1 MPASCVRVPAVTT
14 WSASLTEE
22 NATSPLPSRS
32 VLDEVIEL
40 RRHFHRHP
48 EISFSE
54 HETTRQLTERLRQ
67 LGLEIKPCPTETGVV
82 ALLDTGKPGKTVMLR
97 ADIDG
102 LPIHEESGVEFSSR
116 KDGRMHACG
125 HDAHMAIMVGV
136 ARTLVDRIWDIRGRY
151 LFVFQ
156 PAEEIVEGA
165 KAMIAKGLLDNHHPD
180 SVIGLHVTSFMESGT
195 VISRPGLMWAG
206 SDAFEIGFSGPG
218 GHGGM
223 MGRRG
228 NVLAAQAFFI
238 ERLHTVV
245 EGLEHDGVQ
254 CHTTVGDIR
263 SDGAWNIV
271 PRGVLVKGSLRTFND
286 SLRGQALDRLNDLLR
301 ETDSEFDV
309 ESKLDLVHGTVP
321 LMNAPNVTKTVLQ
334 VGHSLI
340 GDKASILGRPLT
352 VSDDFAEF
360 LTRIPGCYFMLGAM
374 PKGEPPPA
382 HHSPGFRIDEEALPI
397 GVKVLAGAASRLA
410 SE

>member
-1 MPASCVRVPAVTT
+1 M
-14 WSASLTEE
+14 TEE
-22 NATSPLPSRS
+22 HATTPLPSRS
-32 VLDEVIEL
+32 VIDEVIEL

-48 EISFSE
+48 EVSFSE
-54 HETTRQLTERLRQ
+54 HETSRQLGERLRE
-67 LGLEIKPCPTETGVV
+67 LGLELKPCPTDTGVV
-82 ALLDTGKPGKTVMLR
+82 AMLDTGKAGKTVMLR

-116 KDGRMHACG
+116 SDGAMHACG

-136 ARTLVDRIWDIRGRY
+136 ARTLVDRIWDIGGRY

-180 SVIGLHVTSFMESGT
+180 SVIGLHVMSFLESGT
-195 VISRPGLMWAG
+195 VVSRPGLMWAG
-206 SDAFEIGFSGPG
+206 SDAFEIGFAGPG

-245 EGLEHDGVQ
+245 EGLEQDGVQ

-271 PRGVLVKGSLRTFND
+271 PRGVLVKGSLRTFNAP
-286 SLRGQALDRLNDLLR
+286 LREEALDRLRDLLR

-309 ESKLDLVHGTVP
+309 RSSLDLVHGTVP
-321 LMNAPNVTKTVLQ
+321 LMNEPNVTQTVLD
-334 VGHSLI
+334 VGRLLI
-340 GDKASILGRPLT
+340 GDQASVLGRPLT

-374 PKGEPPPA
+374 PKGEPPTA
-382 HHSPGFRIDEEALPI
+382 HHSPGFRIDEDALQI

-410 SE
+410 AV

>member
-1 MPASCVRVPAVTT
+1 
-14 WSASLTEE
+14 LTEE
-22 NATSPLPSRS
+22 GTSPLPSRS
-32 VLDEVIEL
+32 VLDEVVEL

-48 EISFSE
+48 EVSFNE
-54 HETTRQLTERLRQ
+54 HETSRQLTERLRQ

-136 ARTLVDRIWDIRGRY
+136 ARTLVDRIWDIGGRY

-228 NVLAAQAFFI
+228 NVLAAQAFFV

-245 EGLEHDGVQ
+245 EGLEQDGVQ

-301 ETDSEFDV
+301 ETDSEFGVD
-309 ESKLDLVHGTVP
+309 SKLDLVHGTVP
-321 LMNAPNVTKTVLQ
+321 LMNEPNVTRTVLE

-382 HHSPGFRIDEEALPI
+382 HHSPGFRIDEDALPI

-410 SE
+410 TE

>member
-1 MPASCVRVPAVTT
+1 MSSRGPQDD
-14 WSASLTEE
+14 
-22 NATSPLPSRS
+22 NATSPLPSQS

-48 EISFSE
+48 EVSFAE
-54 HETTRQLTERLRQ
+54 HETSRQLTDRLRQ
-67 LGLEIKPCPTETGVV
+67 LGLEIKPCPTDTGVV

-102 LPIHEESGVEFSSR
+102 LPIHEESGVDFASR
-116 KDGRMHACG
+116 TDGRMHACG

-136 ARTLVDRIWDIRGRY
+136 ARTLVDRVWDIRGRY

-165 KAMIAKGLLDNHHPD
+165 KAMIAKGLLDDHHPD
-180 SVIGLHVTSFMESGT
+180 SVIGLHVTSFLESGT

-245 EGLEHDGVQ
+245 EGLEQDGVQ

-286 SLRGQALDRLNDLLR
+286 LLRGQALDRLNDLLR
-301 ETDSEFDV
+301 ETDSEFGV

-321 LMNAPNVTKTVLQ
+321 LMNEPNVTRTVLQ

-374 PKGEPPPA
+374 PKGQPPPA
-382 HHSPGFRIDEEALPI
+382 HHSPGFRIDEGALPI

-410 SE
+410 TD

>member
-1 MPASCVRVPAVTT
+1 M
-14 WSASLTEE
+14 TED
-22 NATSPLPSRS
+22 NPPSPLPSRS
-32 VLDEVIEL
+32 VLDEVVEL

-48 EISFSE
+48 EVSFSE
-54 HETTRQLTERLRQ
+54 HETSRQLTDRLRQ

-102 LPIHEESGVEFSSR
+102 LPIHEESGVDFSSR
-116 KDGRMHACG
+116 TDGRMHACG

-206 SDAFEIGFSGPG
+206 SDAFEIGFLGPG

-245 EGLEHDGVQ
+245 EGLEQDGVQ

-301 ETDSEFDV
+301 ETDSEFGVD
-309 ESKLDLVHGTVP
+309 SKLDLVHGTVP
-321 LMNAPNVTKTVLQ
+321 LMNEPNVTRTVLQ
-334 VGHSLI
+334 VGRSLI

-410 SE
+410 TE

>member
-1 MPASCVRVPAVTT
+1 M
-14 WSASLTEE
+14 TEE
-22 NATSPLPSRS
+22 SSTTPLPSRS

-48 EISFSE
+48 EVSFSE
-54 HETTRQLTERLRQ
+54 HETSRQLGERLRQ

-102 LPIHEESGVEFSSR
+102 LPIHEESGVDFSSQT
-116 KDGRMHACG
+116 DGRMHACG

-136 ARTLVDRIWDIRGRY
+136 ARTIVDRIWDVTGRY

-165 KAMIAKGLLDNHHPD
+165 KAMIAKGLLDAHHPD
-180 SVIGLHVTSFMESGT
+180 FVIGLHVTSFVESGT
-195 VISRPGLMWAG
+195 VVSKPGLMWAG

-228 NVLAAQAFFI
+228 NVLAAQAFFV
-238 ERLHTVV
+238 ERLHTIV
-245 EGLEHDGVQ
+245 EGLEEEGVQ

-271 PRGVLVKGSLRTFND
+271 PRGVLVKGSLRTFNA
-286 SLRGQALDRLNDLLR
+286 SLREQALGRLSDLLR

-309 ESKLDLVHGTVP
+309 RSKLDLVHGTVP
-321 LMNAPNVTKTVLQ
+321 LMNEPNVTRTVLD
-334 VGHSLI
+334 VGRSLI
-340 GDKASILGRPLT
+340 GDRASILGRPLT

-382 HHSPGFRIDEEALPI
+382 HHSPGFKIDEDALPI

-410 SE
+410 AD

>member
-1 MPASCVRVPAVTT
+1 MSSRGPQDG
-14 WSASLTEE
+14 
-22 NATSPLPSRS
+22 NATSPLPSQS

-48 EISFSE
+48 EVSFAE
-54 HETTRQLTERLRQ
+54 HETSRQLTDRLRQ
-67 LGLEIKPCPTETGVV
+67 LGLEIKPCPTDTGVV

-102 LPIHEESGVEFSSR
+102 LPIHEESGVDFASR
-116 KDGRMHACG
+116 TDGRMHACG

-136 ARTLVDRIWDIRGRY
+136 ARTLVDRVWDIRGRY

-165 KAMIAKGLLDNHHPD
+165 KAMIAKGLLDDHHPD
-180 SVIGLHVTSFMESGT
+180 SVIGLHVTSFLESGT

-286 SLRGQALDRLNDLLR
+286 LLRGQALDRLNDLLR
-301 ETDSEFDV
+301 ETDSEFGV

-321 LMNAPNVTKTVLQ
+321 LMNEPNVTRTVLQ

-374 PKGEPPPA
+374 PKGQPPPA
-382 HHSPGFRIDEEALPI
+382 HHSPGFRIDEGALPI

-410 SE
+410 TD

>member
-1 MPASCVRVPAVTT
+1 MSSRGPQDD
-14 WSASLTEE
+14 
-22 NATSPLPSRS
+22 NATSPLPSQS

-48 EISFSE
+48 EVSFAE
-54 HETTRQLTERLRQ
+54 HETSRQLTDRLRQ
-67 LGLEIKPCPTETGVV
+67 LGLEIKPCPTDTGVV

-102 LPIHEESGVEFSSR
+102 LPIHEESGVDFASR
-116 KDGRMHACG
+116 TDGRMHACG

-136 ARTLVDRIWDIRGRY
+136 ARTLVDRVWDIRGRY

-165 KAMIAKGLLDNHHPD
+165 KAMIARGLLDDHHPD

-286 SLRGQALDRLNDLLR
+286 LLRGQALDRLNDLLR
-301 ETDSEFDV
+301 ETDSEFGV

-321 LMNAPNVTKTVLQ
+321 LMNEPNVTRTVLQ

-374 PKGEPPPA
+374 PKGQPPPA
-382 HHSPGFRIDEEALPI
+382 HHSPGFRIDEGALPI

-410 SE
+410 TD

>member
-1 MPASCVRVPAVTT
+1 MTDNETT
-14 WSASLTEE
+14 A
-22 NATSPLPSRS
+22 PLPSRS
-32 VLDEVIEL
+32 VIDEVIEL

-48 EISFSE
+48 EVSFGE
-54 HETTRQLTERLRQ
+54 HETSRQLGERLRQ
-67 LGLEIKPCPTETGVV
+67 LGLELKPCPTETGVV
-82 ALLDTGKPGKTVMLR
+82 AMLDTGKPGKTVMLR

-102 LPIHEESGVEFSSR
+102 LPIHEESGVDFSSR
-116 KDGRMHACG
+116 TDGRMHACG

-136 ARTLVDRIWDIRGRY
+136 ARTLVDRIWDVSGRY

-165 KAMIAKGLLDNHHPD
+165 KAMIAKGLLDDHHPD
-180 SVIGLHVTSFMESGT
+180 SVIGLHIASFLESGT
-195 VISRPGLMWAG
+195 VVSRPGLMWAG

-245 EGLEHDGVQ
+245 EGLEQDGVQ

-271 PRGVLVKGSLRTFND
+271 PRGVLVKGSLRTFNAP
-286 SLRGQALDRLNDLLR
+286 LREEALGRLRDLLR
-301 ETDSEFDV
+301 ETDGEFDV
-309 ESKLDLVHGTVP
+309 RSNLDLVHGTIP
-321 LMNAPNVTKTVLQ
+321 LMNEPNVTRTVLD
-334 VGHSLI
+334 VGRSLV
-340 GDKASILGRPLT
+340 GDKASVLGRPLT
-352 VSDDFAEF
+352 VSDDVAEF

-374 PKGEPPPA
+374 PKGAPPPA
-382 HHSPGFRIDEEALPI
+382 HHSPGFRIDEDALPL

-410 SE
+410 TL

>member
-1 MPASCVRVPAVTT
+1 VSSRGPRD
-14 WSASLTEE
+14 EE
-22 NATSPLPSRS
+22 NATTPLPSRS
-32 VLDEVIEL
+32 VIDEVIEL

-48 EISFSE
+48 EVSFAE
-54 HETTRQLTERLRQ
+54 HETSRQLGERLRQ
-67 LGLEIKPCPTETGVV
+67 LGLELKPCPTDTGVV

-102 LPIHEESGVEFSSR
+102 LPIHEESGVDYSSR
-116 KDGRMHACG
+116 TDGRMHACG

-136 ARTLVDRIWDIRGRY
+136 ARTLVDRIWDISGRY

-156 PAEEIVEGA
+156 PAEEIVSGA
-165 KAMIAKGLLDNHHPD
+165 KAMIAKGLLDDNHPD
-180 SVIGLHVTSFMESGT
+180 SVIGLHVASFLESGT
-195 VISRPGLMWAG
+195 VVSRPGLMWAG
-206 SDAFEIGFSGPG
+206 SDAFEIGFAGPG

-245 EGLEHDGVQ
+245 EGLEQDGVQ

-271 PRGVLVKGSLRTFND
+271 PRGVLVKGSLRTFNAP
-286 SLRGQALDRLNDLLR
+286 LREEALGRLRDLLR

-309 ESKLDLVHGTVP
+309 RSSLDLVHGTVP
-321 LMNAPNVTKTVLQ
+321 LMNEPNVTKTVLD
-334 VGHSLI
+334 VGRSLI
-340 GDKASILGRPLT
+340 GDQASVLGRPLT

-374 PKGEPPPA
+374 PKGEPPTA
-382 HHSPGFRIDEEALPI
+382 HHSPGFRIDEDALQI

-410 SE
+410 AD

>member
-1 MPASCVRVPAVTT
+1 MTDG
-14 WSASLTEE
+14 
-22 NATSPLPSRS
+22 NATTPLPSRS
-32 VLDEVIEL
+32 VIDEVIEL

-48 EISFSE
+48 EVSFAE
-54 HETTRQLTERLRQ
+54 HETSRQLGERLRQ
-67 LGLEIKPCPTETGVV
+67 LGLELKPCPTDTGVV

-102 LPIHEESGVEFSSR
+102 LPIHEESGVDYSSR
-116 KDGRMHACG
+116 TDGRMHACG

-136 ARTLVDRIWDIRGRY
+136 ARTLVDRIWDISGRY

-156 PAEEIVEGA
+156 PAEEIVSGA
-165 KAMIAKGLLDNHHPD
+165 KAMIAKGLLDDNHPD
-180 SVIGLHVTSFMESGT
+180 SVIGLHVASFLESGT
-195 VISRPGLMWAG
+195 VVSRPGLMWAG
-206 SDAFEIGFSGPG
+206 SDAFEIGFAGPG

-245 EGLEHDGVQ
+245 EGLEQDGVQ

-271 PRGVLVKGSLRTFND
+271 PRGVLVKGSLRTFNAP
-286 SLRGQALDRLNDLLR
+286 LREEALGRLRDLLR

-309 ESKLDLVHGTVP
+309 RSSLDLVHGTVP
-321 LMNAPNVTKTVLQ
+321 LMNEPNVTKTVLD
-334 VGHSLI
+334 VGRSLI
-340 GDKASILGRPLT
+340 GDQASVLGRPLT

-374 PKGEPPPA
+374 PKGEPPTA
-382 HHSPGFRIDEEALPI
+382 HHSPGFRIDEDALQI

-410 SE
+410 AD

>member
-1 MPASCVRVPAVTT
+1 MTEHAATTPMPSQ
-14 WSASLTEE
+14 
-22 NATSPLPSRS
+22 S

-48 EISFSE
+48 EVSFGE
-54 HETTRQLTERLRQ
+54 HETSRQLGERLRQ
-67 LGLEIKPCPTETGVV
+67 LGLELKPCPTETGVV

-102 LPIHEESGVEFSSR
+102 LPIHEESGVEFASR
-116 KDGRMHACG
+116 ADGRMHACG

-136 ARTLVDRIWDIRGRY
+136 ARTLVDRIWDVGGRY
-151 LFVFQ
+151 VFVFQ
-156 PAEEIVEGA
+156 PAEEIVSGA
-165 KAMIAKGLLDNHHPD
+165 KAMIARGLLDDHHPD
-180 SVIGLHVTSFMESGT
+180 SIIGLHIASFLESGT
-195 VISRPGLMWAG
+195 VISKPGLMWAG

-228 NVLAAQAFFI
+228 NVLAAQAFFV

-245 EGLEHDGVQ
+245 EGLEADGVQ
-254 CHTTVGDIR
+254 CHTTIGDIR

-271 PRGVLVKGSLRTFND
+271 PRGVVVKGSLRTFNAP
-286 SLRGQALDRLNDLLR
+286 LREQALERLHDLLR
-301 ETDSEFDV
+301 ETDSEF
-309 ESKLDLVHGTVP
+309 EIHSKLDLVHGTVP
-321 LMNAPNVTKTVLQ
+321 LMNEPNVTRTVLE
-334 VGHSLI
+334 VGHSLV

-360 LTRIPGCYFMLGAM
+360 LTRIPGCYFMLGAAL
-374 PKGEPPPA
+374 KGEPPTA
-382 HHSPGFRIDEEALPI
+382 HHSPGFRIDEDALPL

-410 SE
+410 AE